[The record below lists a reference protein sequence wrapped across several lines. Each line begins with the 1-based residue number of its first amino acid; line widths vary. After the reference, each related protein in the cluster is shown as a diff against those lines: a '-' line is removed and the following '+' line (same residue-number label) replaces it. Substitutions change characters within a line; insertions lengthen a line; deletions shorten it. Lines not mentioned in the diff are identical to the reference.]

1 MKFWNRDIVTG
12 WLLAIAATAVYL
24 LTLEPTA
31 SFWDCGEFIAV
42 SYLLQVGHPPGA
54 PLYQLLAHAF
64 SWLAGGNAMAVAKCC
79 NALSAVAGGLTV
91 MFLYWSIVRL
101 FSLFSSYS
109 VQKSAGNKKTTNN
122 KKNKGAAE
130 AVQPVM
136 LVRPRLAAIVGSHC
150 YLFCDTAWF
159 SAVESEVYS
168 LAMLI
173 AAVVF
178 WAAIRWYQCDDQRYA
193 PRWLLLIALLLGM
206 GVCVHLLTLL
216 AAPAVL
222 LLFLLKNHEL
232 QNSEIVNSELTSHR
246 ASRNS
251 HKKHSQ
257 FSTYWLQVPPG
268 NSQLKLLP
276 LLLLFFCLGL
286 TPYLTIPIRSA
297 AGTPI
302 NENHPSTYKDF
313 KRYIGRE
320 QYEKAPLYPR
330 MWRHREHDAEYN
342 ASWCGGD
349 TSFVGNLRYYGSYQ
363 LTYMY
368 VRYLMWNFSGRYN
381 DRQGYG
387 SPQNGQFITGFPHI
401 DALLVSTGQRPPESL
416 HTEGRNVYFLLPLL
430 LGIFGLVLLSDER
443 RTFWTV
449 MTLFLMGG
457 VILSLYLNH
466 PCYEPRE
473 RDYAYILSFYA
484 FCIFIAFGA
493 SWVMGLLAKL
503 AQKLRMPRW
512 AHSMLP
518 LLLLGVPLLMAC
530 ENWDDHDRSGRYV
543 ARDAAVNIINS
554 CEKDPRGSVLF
565 TYGDNDTFPLWYAQ
579 TVEKV
584 RPDVRV
590 ENIGLL
596 GWQNFLDLLDES
608 MAIGRPVYF
617 SHYAYNQYH
626 DRYPGR
632 LKLEGNAYLL
642 VNCNSEIV
650 NSERAA
656 AVNSQFT
663 IHNSQNNITED
674 SVAVE
679 PCYRHIMEDMGWHS
693 IEGVHIDEVS
703 CKFLEQYWRDALLL
717 SQNLTDRGCRDSAA
731 AILDKTI
738 KEIPLSTL
746 QDVELVYNIGC
757 CYREIGRKVDAD
769 SIHTALRRILE
780 EQLAYYHSMPL
791 RRQAVMP
798 YTIQPKEETY
808 QKLIER

>member
-1 MKFWNRDIVTG
+1 MLSVKLGRKPILNWDIVIG
-12 WLLAIAATAVYL
+12 WLLGLVATAVYL

-64 SWLAGGNAMAVAKCC
+64 SWLAGGDVMAVAKCC

-91 MFLYWSIVRL
+91 TFLYWTIVRL
-101 FSLFSSYS
+101 FRLFDTPSPHTSSDK
-109 VQKSAGNKKTTNN
+109 KSKKATAVVDEERQP
-122 KKNKGAAE
+122 AA
-130 AVQPVM
+130 
-136 LVRPRLAAIVGSHC
+136 LPRLAAIVGSLC

-173 AAVVF
+173 ASAVF
-178 WAAIRWYQCDDQRYA
+178 WAALRWYQCDDSRFA

-216 AAPAVL
+216 TAPAVL
-222 LLFLLKNHEL
+222 LLFLFKNH
-232 QNSEIVNSELTSHR
+232 QT
-246 ASRNS
+246 RNA
-251 HKKHSQ
+251 KGAEVRYPL
-257 FSTYWLQVPPG
+257 FRNT
-268 NSQLKLLP
+268 LKMLP
-276 LLLLFFCLGL
+276 ILLLFFCIGL

-297 AGTPI
+297 ADTPI
-302 NENHPSTYKDF
+302 NENHPSTYQDF

-330 MWRHREHDAEYN
+330 MWRRHEHDAEYN

-349 TSFVGNLRYYGSYQ
+349 TSFVGNARFYGSYQ

-368 VRYLMWNFSGRYN
+368 LRYLMWNFSGRYN

-401 DALLVSTGQRPPESL
+401 DAMLVSTGQRPPESL
-416 HTEGRNVYFLLPLL
+416 HTEGRNVYYLLPLL
-430 LGIFGLVLLSDER
+430 LGLFGIGLLSDNR
-443 RTFWTV
+443 RALWSV

-493 SWVMGLLAKL
+493 SWMAGLLSSL
-503 AQKLRMPRW
+503 TQKLKMPDW
-512 AHSMLP
+512 SKKVLP
-518 LLLLGVPLLMAC
+518 LVLLGVPLLMAC
-530 ENWDDHDRSGRYV
+530 QNWDDHDRSGRYV

-554 CEKDPRGSVLF
+554 CEQDAKGSVLF
-565 TYGDNDTFPLWYAQ
+565 TYGDNDTFPLWYVQ
-579 TVEKV
+579 TVEGV

-590 ENIGLL
+590 ENIGLM
-596 GWQNFLDLLDES
+596 GWRNFLSLLDES
-608 MAIGRPVYF
+608 MALGRPVYF
-617 SHYAYNQYH
+617 SHYAYNQYS

-632 LKLEGNAYLL
+632 LQLEGNAYRLM
-642 VNCNSEIV
+642 SEPC
-650 NSERAA
+650 
-656 AVNSQFT
+656 
-663 IHNSQNNITED
+663 D

-679 PCYRHIMEDMGWHS
+679 PCYRHIMTGMGWHS

-703 CKFLEQYWRDALLL
+703 CKFLEQYWRDVLLL
-717 SQNLTDRGCRDSAA
+717 SQNLADRGSLDSASVV
-731 AILDKTI
+731 LDKTLN
-738 KEIPLSTL
+738 EIPLSTL
-746 QDVELVYNIGC
+746 QDVSLSYHIAECYSNIG
-757 CYREIGRKVDAD
+757 RESTSDSLFSSLRKD
-769 SIHTALRRILE
+769 LE
-780 EQLAYYHSMPL
+780 EQLAYFHSMPAS
-791 RRQAVMP
+791 RQAVMP
-798 YTIQPKEETY
+798 YTIAPKEETY
-808 QKLIER
+808 KLLLSR

>member
-12 WLLAIAATAVYL
+12 WLLGLAATAVYL

-64 SWLAGGNAMAVAKCC
+64 SWLAGGDVMAVAKCC

-91 MFLYWSIVRL
+91 TFMYWTIVRL
-101 FSLFSSYS
+101 FRLFDTPSSRTPR
-109 VQKSAGNKKTTNN
+109 VKVKKG
-122 KKNKGAAE
+122 KKKATVAE
-130 AVQPVM
+130 AEKRPAAM
-136 LVRPRLAAIVGSHC
+136 PRLAAVVGSLC

-168 LAMLI
+168 LAMLL
-173 AAVVF
+173 ASATL
-178 WAAIRWYQCDDQRYA
+178 WAAIRWYQCEDEDYA

-216 AAPAVL
+216 TAPVVL
-222 LLFLLKNHEL
+222 LLFLLKNHDL
-232 QNSEIVNSELTSHR
+232 QNRLKDEKIGGLEGKGSHHNHPIPK
-246 ASRNS
+246 SPN
-251 HKKHSQ
+251 
-257 FSTYWLQVPPG
+257 LQIFK
-268 NSQLKLLP
+268 SQLKLLP
-276 LLLLFFCLGL
+276 LLLFFFCLGL

-330 MWRHREHDAEYN
+330 MWRHHEHDAEYN

-349 TSFVGNLRYYGSYQ
+349 TSFVGNARFYGTYQ

-368 VRYLMWNFSGRYN
+368 IRYLMWNFSGRYN

-401 DALLVSTGQRPPESL
+401 DAMLVSTGQRPPESL

-430 LGIFGLVLLSDER
+430 LGLLGIGFLSDNR
-443 RTFWTV
+443 RAFWTA

-457 VILSLYLNH
+457 IILSLYLNH

-484 FCIFIAFGA
+484 YCIFIAFGA
-493 SWVMGLLAKL
+493 SWLAGLLSNLTQRLK
-503 AQKLRMPRW
+503 MPDW
-512 AHSMLP
+512 PKNVLP
-518 LLLLGVPLLMAC
+518 LLLLGVPLLMAYQ
-530 ENWDDHDRSGRYV
+530 NWDDHDRSGRYV

-554 CEKDPRGSVLF
+554 CEQDERGSVLF

-579 TVEKV
+579 TVERV

-590 ENIGLL
+590 ENIGLM
-596 GWQNFLDLLDES
+596 GWHNFLDLLDES
-608 MAIGRPVYF
+608 MALGRPVYF
-617 SHYAYNQYH
+617 SHYAYNQYGS
-626 DRYPGR
+626 RYPG
-632 LKLEGNAYLL
+632 KFQLEGNAYRLM
-642 VNCNSEIV
+642 SEPC
-650 NSERAA
+650 
-656 AVNSQFT
+656 
-663 IHNSQNNITED
+663 D

-679 PCYRHIMEDMGWHS
+679 PCYRHIMSSMGWHS

-703 CKFLEQYWRDALLL
+703 CKFLEQYWRDVLLL
-717 SQNLTDRGCRDSAA
+717 SQNLADRGCRDSAA
-731 AILDKTI
+731 AVLDKTLR
-738 KEIPLSTL
+738 EIPLSTL
-746 QDVELVYNIGC
+746 QDVTLAYHIAECYSNIG
-757 CYREIGRKVDAD
+757 RMATSD
-769 SIHTALRRILE
+769 SLFAILQSDLE
-780 EQLAYYHSMPL
+780 AQLAYYHSMPAS
-791 RRQAVMP
+791 RQAVMP
-798 YTIQPKEETY
+798 YTLAPKEETY
-808 QKLIER
+808 VLILSRRGNTCVEN